1 MHMLLAYIYVVNA
14 ETQVQACLHEATLTV
29 HKVENSG
36 KVSLLTS
43 ACDMWYGGFCN
54 EIVQVASPV
63 SFASLAAC
71 VFWAACSF
79 SRVWNSQCG

>member
-63 SFASLAAC
+63 LFACLAAC
-71 VFWAACSF
+71 VFWAACSC
-79 SRVWNSQCG
+79 SGVWNSQCG